1 MVNTRK
7 RHYEAL
13 GQDAYYDEVMPW
25 LETLFDRYLQD
36 EDGHYLIAVN
46 EAVCNAARYAKAG
59 YECVR
64 IYIDVEV
71 TPDSLRTTVTAD
83 TLPFDVQGFYK
94 KMIALGKDESIAS
107 KEWGDYTGNSDKSRG
122 FWMMLM
128 SCRSVDIDVNG
139 KAVTLVAERPFL
151 TEHVCKTIRTLV
163 GRLRLVDGKRILTE
177 DGKEVRK
184 KSFLEDDEP

>member
-151 TEHVCKTIRTLV
+151 TE
-163 GRLRLVDGKRILTE
+163 

-184 KSFLEDDEP
+184 KSFLEDDES

>member
-94 KMIALGKDESIAS
+94 NGATTRVIPTRAVAS
-107 KEWGDYTGNSDKSRG
+107 G
-122 FWMMLM
+122 
-128 SCRSVDIDVNG
+128 
-139 KAVTLVAERPFL
+139 
-151 TEHVCKTIRTLV
+151 
-163 GRLRLVDGKRILTE
+163 
-177 DGKEVRK
+177 
-184 KSFLEDDEP
+184 